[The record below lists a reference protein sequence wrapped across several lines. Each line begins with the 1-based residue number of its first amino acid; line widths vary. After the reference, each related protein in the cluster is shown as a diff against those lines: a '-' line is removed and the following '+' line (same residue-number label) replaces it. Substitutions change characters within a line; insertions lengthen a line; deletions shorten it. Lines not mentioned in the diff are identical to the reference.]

1 MTMTLLTTELKV
13 LFRKKVYLIFSILLP
28 LFFYLIFT
36 SILDLPKAQQQVF
49 NKEYMYSMVVFS
61 LLNFC
66 MMSFPLDMIEERA
79 NGWYKRLMVT
89 PMSMSRYYGVKVV
102 RTMIQFLLSIVIIFV
117 VAHFSKDVTMSIAEW
132 MLSGILLWI
141 GASLFLTFGLVIAQ
155 FDDTQ
160 KASSIANMICILLA
174 IAGGLWF
181 PTTTFPDWMQQVSKW
196 MPTYHLKAIAY
207 DLSKGSGIN
216 VQSFSIIFIYSIFAL
231 IIALWINHRKDV
243 S

>member
-1 MTMTLLTTELKV
+1 
-13 LFRKKVYLIFSILLP
+13 
-28 LFFYLIFT
+28 
-36 SILDLPKAQQQVF
+36 
-49 NKEYMYSMVVFS
+49 
-61 LLNFC
+61 
-66 MMSFPLDMIEERA
+66 
-79 NGWYKRLMVT
+79 
-89 PMSMSRYYGVKVV
+89 
-102 RTMIQFLLSIVIIFV
+102 
-117 VAHFSKDVTMSIAEW
+117 MSIAEW

>member
-89 PMSMSRYYGVKVV
+89 PMSISRYYGVKVV

-117 VAHFSKDVTMSIAEW
+117 VAHFSKD
-132 MLSGILLWI
+132 
-141 GASLFLTFGLVIAQ
+141 
-155 FDDTQ
+155 
-160 KASSIANMICILLA
+160 
-174 IAGGLWF
+174 
-181 PTTTFPDWMQQVSKW
+181 
-196 MPTYHLKAIAY
+196 
-207 DLSKGSGIN
+207 
-216 VQSFSIIFIYSIFAL
+216 
-231 IIALWINHRKDV
+231 
-243 S
+243 

>member
-13 LFRKKVYLIFSILLP
+13 LLEKSVSNFSILLP

-89 PMSMSRYYGVKVV
+89 PMSISRYYGVKVV
-102 RTMIQFLLSIVIIFV
+102 RTMIQFYYRLLSF
-117 VAHFSKDVTMSIAEW
+117 
-132 MLSGILLWI
+132 LSLHI
-141 GASLFLTFGLVIAQ
+141 SLKTL
-155 FDDTQ
+155 
-160 KASSIANMICILLA
+160 
-174 IAGGLWF
+174 
-181 PTTTFPDWMQQVSKW
+181 
-196 MPTYHLKAIAY
+196 
-207 DLSKGSGIN
+207 
-216 VQSFSIIFIYSIFAL
+216 
-231 IIALWINHRKDV
+231 R
-243 S
+243 

>member
-13 LFRKKVYLIFSILLP
+13 LLEKSVSNFSILLP

-89 PMSMSRYYGVKVV
+89 PMSISRYYGVKVV
-102 RTMIQFLLSIVIIFV
+102 NDDTILLSIVIIFV
-117 VAHFSKDVTMSIAEW
+117 T
-132 MLSGILLWI
+132 
-141 GASLFLTFGLVIAQ
+141 FL
-155 FDDTQ
+155 
-160 KASSIANMICILLA
+160 
-174 IAGGLWF
+174 
-181 PTTTFPDWMQQVSKW
+181 
-196 MPTYHLKAIAY
+196 
-207 DLSKGSGIN
+207 
-216 VQSFSIIFIYSIFAL
+216 
-231 IIALWINHRKDV
+231 
-243 S
+243 

>member
-1 MTMTLLTTELKV
+1 
-13 LFRKKVYLIFSILLP
+13 
-28 LFFYLIFT
+28 
-36 SILDLPKAQQQVF
+36 
-49 NKEYMYSMVVFS
+49 MYSMVVFS

-89 PMSMSRYYGVKVV
+89 PMSISRYYGVKVV

-160 KASSIANMICILLA
+160 K
-174 IAGGLWF
+174 
-181 PTTTFPDWMQQVSKW
+181 QV
-196 MPTYHLKAIAY
+196 
-207 DLSKGSGIN
+207 
-216 VQSFSIIFIYSIFAL
+216 V
-231 IIALWINHRKDV
+231 
-243 S
+243 

>member
-13 LFRKKVYLIFSILLP
+13 LLEKVYLIFSILLP

-89 PMSMSRYYGVKVV
+89 PMSISRYYGVKVV
-102 RTMIQFLLSIVIIFV
+102 RTMIQFYYRLLSF
-117 VAHFSKDVTMSIAEW
+117 
-132 MLSGILLWI
+132 LSLHI
-141 GASLFLTFGLVIAQ
+141 SLKTL
-155 FDDTQ
+155 
-160 KASSIANMICILLA
+160 
-174 IAGGLWF
+174 
-181 PTTTFPDWMQQVSKW
+181 
-196 MPTYHLKAIAY
+196 
-207 DLSKGSGIN
+207 
-216 VQSFSIIFIYSIFAL
+216 
-231 IIALWINHRKDV
+231 R
-243 S
+243 